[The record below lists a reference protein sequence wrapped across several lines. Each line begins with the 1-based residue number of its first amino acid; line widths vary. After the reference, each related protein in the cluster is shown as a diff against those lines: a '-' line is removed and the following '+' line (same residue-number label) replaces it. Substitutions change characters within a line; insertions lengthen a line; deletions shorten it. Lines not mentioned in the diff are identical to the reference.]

1 MKISQL
7 RTTVETLLSSSPN
20 LIGSYILPTG
30 ASIPAVY
37 VTGRQGVPGEWK
49 VQGLEVTLQEFPRL
63 NPRPG
68 VGTFQQRKEWTI
80 VLVDYDTN
88 SDKLNLAADR
98 ISRVWTDARFSFLP
112 ESDTVYG
119 QYRIVIPDLTIENIL
134 LPQ

>member
-1 MKISQL
+1 
-7 RTTVETLLSSSPN
+7 V
-20 LIGSYILPTG
+20 
-30 ASIPAVY
+30 
-37 VTGRQGVPGEWK
+37 GRQGVPGEWK

-63 NPRPG
+63 NPRSG